1 MIEELKQKLGDEVEK
16 LQFELNVTLPGEI
29 RRAVEMGDL
38 RENSEYKA
46 ALERQQFVRAR
57 LSQLRERLSKLS
69 SIDVTQISHDS
80 VGLGSR
86 VVVTDEATGA
96 KETYALVF
104 GDAIEFEEG
113 QVTMSSP
120 IGRSLLGKKVGELAL
135 LKLPSMV
142 RRLKIAELKTI
153 HELKEDELLPP

>member
-1 MIEELKQKLGDEVEK
+1 KAKLGEEVEK

-57 LSQLRERLSKLS
+57 LNQLRERLSKLS
-69 SIDVTQISHDS
+69 SIDVTQIATDA
-80 VGLGSR
+80 VGLGSH
-86 VVVTDEATGA
+86 VVVKDEKTGIS
-96 KETYALVF
+96 ESYALVF
-104 GDAIEFEEG
+104 GDALEFEEG

-120 IGRSLLGKKVGELAL
+120 IGRALLGKKVGEVAL
-135 LKLPSMV
+135 LKLPAMM
-142 RRLKIAELKTI
+142 RRLLVTDIKTI
-153 HELKEDELLPP
+153 HQLKEDEV

>member
-1 MIEELKQKLGDEVEK
+1 MIEELKSKLGEEVEK

-69 SIDVTQISHDS
+69 SIDLTQIPHVS
-80 VGLGSR
+80 VGLGSM
-86 VVVTDEATGA
+86 VVVLDQKSGLQ
-96 KETYALVF
+96 ETYNLVF
-104 GDAIEFEEG
+104 GDALEFEEG

-120 IGRSLLGKKVGELAL
+120 IGRSLLGKKVGEIAHLRL
-135 LKLPSMV
+135 PTVMRQLKV
-142 RRLKIAELKTI
+142 TELHTI
-153 HELKEDELLPP
+153 HDQRANQA

>member
-1 MIEELKQKLGDEVEK
+1 MIEALKSKLGEEVEK

-69 SIDVTQISHDS
+69 SIDLTQIPTDC
-80 VGLGSR
+80 VGLGSK
-86 VVVTDEATGA
+86 VVVADQKSGLT
-96 KETYALVF
+96 ETYDLVF
-104 GDAIEFEEG
+104 GDALEFEEG

-120 IGRSLLGKKVGELAL
+120 IGRALLGKKVGEVAY

-142 RRLKIAELKTI
+142 RQLKVTELQTI
-153 HELKEDELLPP
+153 HDQKADEL